1 MTKNVFWGL
10 DFYLGGYLFS
20 SQLSRIFFWA
30 EGHVISGKLGILSLI
45 FPYLG
50 GVSVIYPK
58 YKNQGDI
65 YKNIL
70 NIWKYLKSILTS
82 NFGVF
87 FFNFFSQHHSPPF
100 LLPSFQTLESLIPLA
115 SLLVSS
121 APTSTSLQSS
131 T

>member
-10 DFYLGGYLFS
+10 DFYLGGFLFS
-20 SQLSRIFFWA
+20 RFFFFWA
-30 EGHVISGKLGILSLI
+30 EDHVISGKLGIPSLI

-50 GVSVIYPK
+50 GVSEIYPK

-70 NIWKYLKSILTS
+70 NIWKYLKNILTS

-87 FFNFFSQHHSPPF
+87 FLNFFSQHHSPPF

-115 SLLVSS
+115 STLLSS
-121 APTSTSLQSS
+121 APTSTTLQSL